1 MHFASNVPNAM
12 CHWPVSCM
20 LQQGTGQP
28 HSAHHVYFKSN
39 GACTSLLRM
48 SVRRSRQ
55 IQMSTM
61 FEDLITRVARV
72 SEALHRERVHLREI
86 PDAALESRNQIRRFD
101 TFETGLEI
109 SIPRLEAQC
118 VQDEIARRRCH
129 EVVRSM
135 RACIK
140 ELEGYITDPQG
151 RGHSAQHFESC
162 KERRLSVLE
171 TLEKLDD
178 KLHEEDESSDG
189 ILDRNTANTTR
200 FDTESVFKMS
210 WKTFWQYVE
219 DIYRC
224 ALVGHKSCAC
234 VSHVFDLQLRRRQT
248 EPGVQVT
255 LKWEYLAAGQQHAR
269 TKEAQIRYHRSLP
282 DADPSST
289 KDASSQVSGRDNTTT
304 TTKSISRAGSRVRFA
319 DDISTPTSS
328 HQSEATMSVPMSND
342 TLCKKYA
349 SGANGVLVAN
359 RKEYVYDPPLPPGRW
374 AFQSL
379 HDILSNETIRI
390 LPSQRFE
397 LALALAC
404 SHLRLQTTQWLGQRW
419 SSKEIMFRIVNG
431 RAILSRPYLRRWST
445 RQSPAVVK
453 RTRDTATP
461 TLGVVLLELGFA
473 KSITGN
479 DLETGLALD
488 VDREIL
494 RGKEWMADNDISTE
508 AGTEYEELVLWCFR
522 RVELQNITDKWRR
535 EMYDKVIVP
544 LERLCRSLVSN
555 TSRSDFHRLAR
566 DLQRRLE
573 DALVRCQN
581 LDLDGSHLA
590 FNLEDEFCPDTS
602 LNDIITDEATEVI
615 ELIALTLSLDA
626 EDKSVEQHRW
636 QQAVDEDTVN
646 EQAEMT
652 YMHLQQHEQSRK
664 IFATLV
670 LAMTSPPSRVW
681 QEGWTR
687 FISGC
692 RSDELSIRRLIGK
705 EFPLFDDAIVKL
717 FSGAQPTRELW
728 DLVGSRRNEV
738 IAFRS
743 TQYCF
748 CAVNLTKEQQLK
760 PDVFNK
766 QNLRLPLIQKTLV
779 SSNTAAGRVFRVK
792 VHRGHFSDG
801 DAEVAMKELFVSQQ
815 VQDEWL
821 QTKWMLD
828 HLTQHMCIMRATASL
843 RIDKR
848 VLLFYDWADHDLY
861 RYMTDPKIL
870 PPSDFKERRFMFSPI
885 SELADALRF
894 LHCDLKHNGTRMICL
909 HKDLKPEN
917 ILVTRRSSD
926 KRLVLKLTDFGIS
939 SLKREQI
946 DSLCDTPACTTT
958 ANQTYSLRQQ
968 PTHTLLGDDRTN
980 SAPEVRDHGQ
990 VDAST
995 DIWAFGTVL
1004 ADYVAWLY
1012 SGRDGLQAFE
1022 DARQT
1027 EDCMFYYVAERTQS
1041 LIDDSSDG
1049 NSGRLMVKEGIAN
1062 WYKSAIRQPSEY
1074 RLPDDCKMLESSWQL
1089 IRDHLLVCDT
1099 KKRAKIEFVV
1109 KSMDAIYEGGSS
1121 PGGLVH
1127 PSSER
1132 TSIKTELNGEP
1143 ARHPRAGAYDG
1154 GKARSK
1160 TAVTTSHAKC
1170 WSCKQLGHGKK
1181 DCPLSKQAN
1190 SANPPSRQPRIRSVK
1205 QRG

>member
-1 MHFASNVPNAM
+1 
-12 CHWPVSCM
+12 
-20 LQQGTGQP
+20 
-28 HSAHHVYFKSN
+28 
-39 GACTSLLRM
+39 
-48 SVRRSRQ
+48 
-55 IQMSTM
+55 
-61 FEDLITRVARV
+61 
-72 SEALHRERVHLREI
+72 
-86 PDAALESRNQIRRFD
+86 
-101 TFETGLEI
+101 
-109 SIPRLEAQC
+109 
-118 VQDEIARRRCH
+118 
-129 EVVRSM
+129 M

-140 ELEGYITDPQG
+140 ELEGYITDPQDH
-151 RGHSAQHFESC
+151 GHSAQQFESC

-178 KLHEEDESSDG
+178 KLHEEDESNDG
-189 ILDRNTANTTR
+189 ILDRSTANRTR
-200 FDTESVFKMS
+200 FDTENGFKMS

-224 ALVGHKSCAC
+224 AIVGHKTCAC

-282 DADPSST
+282 DADPRST
-289 KDASSQVSGRDNTTT
+289 KDASSQVSGTDNTTT
-304 TTKSISRAGSRVRFA
+304 TTKSIPRPGARVRFA
-319 DDISTPTSS
+319 DDISTPTFI
-328 HQSEATMSVPMSND
+328 HQSEATMSVPTSND
-342 TLCKKYA
+342 TLCRKYA
-349 SGANGVLVAN
+349 SGANGVLVVN
-359 RKEYVYDPPLPPGRW
+359 RKEYVYDPPLPPGQW

-379 HDILSNETIRI
+379 HEILSSKTIRT

-397 LALALAC
+397 LALALAR

-419 SSKEIMFRIVNG
+419 SSKEIMFQIVNG
-431 RAILSRPYLRRWST
+431 RAILSRPYLRRWSA

-461 TLGVVLLELGFA
+461 TLGVVLLELCFA
-473 KSITGN
+473 KSIIGN

-522 RVELQNITDKWRR
+522 RVDVQNITDKWRR

-566 DLQRRLE
+566 DLQCKLE

-581 LDLDGSHLA
+581 FDLDGSHLA

-602 LNDIITDEATEVI
+602 FDDIITDEATEVI
-615 ELIALTLSLDA
+615 ELVALTLSLDA
-626 EDKSVEQHRW
+626 EDKNVEQYHW
-636 QQAVDEDTVN
+636 HQAADEDTVN
-646 EQAEMT
+646 EKAEMI
-652 YMHLQQHEQSRK
+652 YMYLQQHAQSRK
-664 IFATLV
+664 VFATLV
-670 LAMTSPPSRVW
+670 LSMTSPPSRVW

-692 RSDELSIRRLIGK
+692 RSDELSVCHLIGK
-705 EFPLFDDAIVKL
+705 EFPLVDDAIVKL

-738 IAFRS
+738 VAFRS

-760 PDVFNK
+760 PDMFNK
-766 QNLRLPLIQKTLV
+766 HNLRLPLIRKTLV

-828 HLTQHMCIMRATASL
+828 HLTQHMCIMRAIASL

-848 VLLFYDWADHDLY
+848 VLLFYNWADHDLY
-861 RYMTDPKIL
+861 HYMTDPEIL
-870 PPSDFKERRFMFSPI
+870 PPSDFKNRRFMFSLI

-917 ILVTRRSSD
+917 ILVTRRPSD
-926 KRLVLKLTDFGIS
+926 NRLVLKLTDFGIS
-939 SLKREQI
+939 SLKHEQV
-946 DSLCDTPACTTT
+946 DPPCETSACNARVTKV
-958 ANQTYSLRQQ
+958 YSLRQQ
-968 PTHTLLGDDRTN
+968 PTHTLLGDDRTD
-980 SAPEVRDHGQ
+980 SAPEARDHGQ

-995 DIWAFGTVL
+995 DTWAFGTVL
-1004 ADYVAWLY
+1004 ADYIAWLY
-1012 SGRDGLQAFE
+1012 GGRDGLQEFE
-1022 DARQT
+1022 NARQT
-1027 EDCMFYYVAERTQS
+1027 EDCMFYCVAEETN
-1041 LIDDSSDG
+1041 LLTGNSSAG
-1049 NSGRLMVKEGIAN
+1049 SSGRLMVKEGIGN
-1062 WYKSAIRQPSEY
+1062 WYRSAIHQPSEY
-1074 RLPDDCKMLESSWQL
+1074 RLPDDYKMLESSWHL

-1099 KKRAKIEFVV
+1099 IRRAKIEFVV
-1109 KSMDAIYEGGSS
+1109 ESMGAIYEGRS
-1121 PGGLVH
+1121 PLGGLLH
-1127 PSSER
+1127 LSSER
-1132 TSIKTELNGEP
+1132 ASIKNEPNGEP

-1160 TAVTTSHAKC
+1160 TAVTTSHVKC
-1170 WSCKQLGHGKK
+1170 WSCKQLGHGKR

-1190 SANPPSRQPRIRSVK
+1190 STNSPSRQPRVR
-1205 QRG
+1205 